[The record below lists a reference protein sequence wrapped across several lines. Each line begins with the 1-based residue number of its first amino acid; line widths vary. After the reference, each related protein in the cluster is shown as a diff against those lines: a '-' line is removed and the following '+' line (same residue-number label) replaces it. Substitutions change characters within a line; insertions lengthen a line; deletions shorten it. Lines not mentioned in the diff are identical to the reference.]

1 MASFSPPPQSTSTEE
16 DIKMSAIQEI
26 SESRLSDDDD
36 VDGESTDNDDSLV
49 GAPVE
54 KVWSSIFTSKHSLLN
69 DCLASQIN
77 PLGNQVTLLSCT
89 MLNLGQMLGSGIF
102 STPGVILN
110 SVGSIGL
117 LLLFWVLAPIFA
129 YGMPNEAFGNVYLLP

>member
-1 MASFSPPPQSTSTEE
+1 MASFSSPLQSTSTEE

-26 SESRLSDDDD
+26 NESSLSDDQDG
-36 VDGESTDNDDSLV
+36 DGESTDDDDSLV

-54 KVWSSIFTSKHSLLN
+54 KVRSSTFASKHSFLC
-69 DCLASQIN
+69 DSPASQIN
-77 PLGNQVTLLSCT
+77 PLGHQVTLLSCT

-129 YGMPNEAFGNVYLLP
+129 YGMPDEAFGNAC

>member
-1 MASFSPPPQSTSTEE
+1 MTASTLSPPSTAAEE
-16 DIKMSAIQEI
+16 SIEMSAIQEI
-26 SESRLSDDDD
+26 NASRVSDGVDAES
-36 VDGESTDNDDSLV
+36 ESTDDDDSLV

-54 KVWSSIFTSKHSLLN
+54 KVRFIGFGLDLSFI
-69 DCLASQIN
+69 DCLVLQIN
-77 PLGNQVTLLSCT
+77 PLGHQVTLLSCV

-117 LLLFWVLAPIFA
+117 LLLFWVLAPLFA
-129 YGMPNEAFGNVYLLP
+129 YGMPDETF

>member
-1 MASFSPPPQSTSTEE
+1 MTASSPSPPSTAAKENIE
-16 DIKMSAIQEI
+16 MSAIQEI
-26 SESRLSDDDD
+26 NAPRVSDD
-36 VDGESTDNDDSLV
+36 VHSVESESTDDDDSLV

-54 KVWSSIFTSKHSLLN
+54 KVRFIVFGLDLSFI
-69 DCLASQIN
+69 DCLVLQIN
-77 PLGNQVTLLSCT
+77 PLGHQVTLLSCV

-117 LLLFWVLAPIFA
+117 LLLFWVLAPLFA
-129 YGMPNEAFGNVYLLP
+129 YGMPDETFEHVNLSL

>member
-1 MASFSPPPQSTSTEE
+1 MTASSPSPPSTAAEE
-16 DIKMSAIQEI
+16 SIEMSAIQEI
-26 SESRLSDDDD
+26 NASRVSDD
-36 VDGESTDNDDSLV
+36 VDAESESTDDDDSLV

-54 KVWSSIFTSKHSLLN
+54 KVRFIGFGLDLSFI
-69 DCLASQIN
+69 DCLVLQIN
-77 PLGNQVTLLSCT
+77 PLGHQVTLLSCV

-117 LLLFWVLAPIFA
+117 LLLFWVLAPLFA
-129 YGMPNEAFGNVYLLP
+129 YGMPDETF

>member
-1 MASFSPPPQSTSTEE
+1 MASFSPPPQSISTEE

-26 SESRLSDDDD
+26 SESRLSDDEDD
-36 VDGESTDNDDSLV
+36 VNGESTDDDDSLV

-54 KVWSSIFTSKHSLLN
+54 KVRFSTFASKHNFLCDSP
-69 DCLASQIN
+69 ASQIN
-77 PLGNQVTLLSCT
+77 PLGHQVTLLSCT

-129 YGMPNEAFGNVYLLP
+129 YGMPDEAFGNTC